1 MQSTRRAVP
10 ANGSWHRFPGQ
21 AVARAAY
28 VSGDI
33 RTDERAAA
41 SDVGEAAETPAAG
54 HTLRDVRVFLDSRR
68 QVWTFYDAAVA
79 TVSAT
84 LGFRL
89 TPFFLQ
95 LDFSKH
101 SFLEALVPVYGLVF
115 VMASFVAGT
124 YDRRTFQSMSRAVT
138 RAFIAAGGA
147 WVAVIVFHYLVTY
160 QFVGRWI
167 VAIATLTATLA
178 SALPRVLLSLLL
190 GRSQHGVLVVGGEQA
205 AAVVGREIERNPR
218 LGMKFAGSYPACL
231 SRSAGPSRGAGR
243 DLVEVCHRLGVDT
256 LVVAEDSAG
265 ELVREAVDCRRRGVH
280 VTALVSFVE
289 DTFKKVP
296 VGSIGPSWLISADM
310 NQTRPLGALA
320 KRAVDIVLAAAGLA
334 LTLPFWPLVALLTK
348 LSSRGPVFYSQ
359 ERVGVSGRAFRL
371 HKFRTM
377 RVGAEAEGNAVW
389 AAEKDPRATF
399 VGKILRKTRIDEIP
413 QFWDVL
419 KGDMAFVGPRP
430 ERPEFVERL
439 AEKIPHYQVRH
450 LVRPGITGWAQ
461 VSYPYGASV
470 EDAAEKLRYDL
481 YYVKH
486 GSLAFDMMI
495 VLRTVGT
502 VFRGSR

>member
-1 MQSTRRAVP
+1 MGKRCQEPFVQSTRRAVP

-33 RTDERAAA
+33 RTDERTAA

-296 VGSIGPSWLISADM
+296 VGSIGVFQEKALSTNRRPLCPISRLAASGRPRIARMASQRAPLDGGTHSPALISSIDFQGVPVVVMTGVPDAIASATTMPKFSEYDGST
-310 NQTRPLGALA
+310 NTSA
-320 KRAVDIVLAAAGLA
+320 RA
-334 LTLPFWPLVALLTK
+334 
-348 LSSRGPVFYSQ
+348 
-359 ERVGVSGRAFRL
+359 
-371 HKFRTM
+371 
-377 RVGAEAEGNAVW
+377 
-389 AAEKDPRATF
+389 
-399 VGKILRKTRIDEIP
+399 
-413 QFWDVL
+413 
-419 KGDMAFVGPRP
+419 
-430 ERPEFVERL
+430 
-439 AEKIPHYQVRH
+439 
-450 LVRPGITGWAQ
+450 
-461 VSYPYGASV
+461 
-470 EDAAEKLRYDL
+470 
-481 YYVKH
+481 
-486 GSLAFDMMI
+486 
-495 VLRTVGT
+495 
-502 VFRGSR
+502 